1 MRAAKQTIKK
11 IVDNEFKMAVAKI
24 KANKQ
29 QLTHWCVDA
38 NPFLPLFSYSLSP
51 CLLPIIVV
59 SLFVPS
65 ASPSLVD
72 CCVEGEQAE
81 REQ

>member
-38 NPFLPLFSYSLSP
+38 NVVMHKHLFAPGQSSSQKG
-51 CLLPIIVV
+51 LLRSTKQLHTIW
-59 SLFVPS
+59 LTN
-65 ASPSLVD
+65 
-72 CCVEGEQAE
+72 C
-81 REQ
+81 